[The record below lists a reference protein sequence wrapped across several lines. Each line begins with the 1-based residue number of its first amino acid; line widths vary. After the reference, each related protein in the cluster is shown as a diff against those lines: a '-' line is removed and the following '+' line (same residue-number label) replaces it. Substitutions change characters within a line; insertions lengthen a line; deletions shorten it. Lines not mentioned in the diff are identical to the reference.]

1 MKRFALYYKKERL
14 SHCKL
19 HGAIEA
25 ENSTNA
31 FIKAVNTIRA
41 GGLDPDEFREF
52 YIVPVTP
59 DNSVQ
64 YKMQCYGWDE
74 SGDFPR

>member
-1 MKRFALYYKKERL
+1 MKRFALYYKKMRL

-25 ENSTNA
+25 ENSVNA
-31 FIKAVNTIRA
+31 FIKAVNVIQEN
-41 GGLDPDEFREF
+41 GLDPDKLKEF
-52 YIVPVTP
+52 YIAPLTP

-64 YKMQCYGWDE
+64 YRKQCYGWDE
-74 SGDFPR
+74 CGDFPR